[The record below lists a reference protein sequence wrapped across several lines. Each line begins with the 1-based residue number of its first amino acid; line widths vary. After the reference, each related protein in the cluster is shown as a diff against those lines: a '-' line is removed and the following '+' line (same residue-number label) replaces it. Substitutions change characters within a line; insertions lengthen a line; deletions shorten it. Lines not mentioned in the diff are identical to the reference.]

1 MIRNGTVAPRRHR
14 DERAASALEMSIV
27 APVFILI
34 IFAIVEAGF
43 LWYGRNVA
51 LLSARE
57 GASYLRVSGTFGE
70 TSGWETQAERTAVTY
85 ANEVGFLDDVTADAT
100 ITGLGETEARVT
112 VEVSGQV
119 TELVPFWDPTITR
132 SVTAELEQFEP
143 DTGESR

>member
-1 MIRNGTVAPRRHR
+1 MMPAGTRTRRRRH
-14 DERAASALEMSIV
+14 DERAASALEMAIV
-27 APVFILI
+27 APVFIVV

-57 GASYLRVSGTFGE
+57 GASYLRVSATLGDT
-70 TSGWETQAERTAVTY
+70 TGWEDQAERTAVNY
-85 ANEVGFLDDVTADAT
+85 ANEVGFLNDVSAVAT
-100 ITGLGETEARVT
+100 ITDLGDTDARVT
-112 VEVSGQV
+112 VEVTGQL

-143 DTGESR
+143 DTGEAP